1 MLYKQAL
8 VVLGIK
14 ENLDERDVK
23 KRYRYLMHKVH
34 PDTFAVNKASYKYS
48 AQEINEAYSV
58 VIEHIKNREDADNA
72 RFNYE
77 KNPDMGSFSE
87 EDYEN
92 YEKGYSWDAQEN
104 ENAYMKRNIY
114 HYAEGYD
121 GNIIGSF
128 KIASG
133 RYIWKTEEDFPLFIK
148 SIFECSEAILNESD
162 RKSQREKSRAERTI
176 IQAQLA
182 YLLAQQ
188 FINATD
194 TLKKLI
200 PPFEA
205 DNSDIFYIASMLELP
220 ENAPFVRAGMTLY
233 PKELRN
239 HRLYLSNKAGNE
251 VGYISF
257 KDDRMYY
264 IIIPML
270 EQKRALVKIEISR
283 KQDRL
288 NTKTGSKYKNVDFW
302 VKVPHKNDGTF
313 PENINMQIA
322 ALIKKYEKM

>member
-58 VIEHIKNREDADNA
+58 VIEHIKNREDADNT
-72 RFNYE
+72 RFTYE
-77 KNPDMGSFSE
+77 KNSDMGSFS
-87 EDYEN
+87 
-92 YEKGYSWDAQEN
+92 
-104 ENAYMKRNIY
+104 
-114 HYAEGYD
+114 
-121 GNIIGSF
+121 
-128 KIASG
+128 
-133 RYIWKTEEDFPLFIK
+133 EEDFPLFIK

-257 KDDRMYY
+257 KDDRLYY

-302 VKVPHKNDGTF
+302 VKVPHKNDGIF

>member
-1 MLYKQAL
+1 
-8 VVLGIK
+8 
-14 ENLDERDVK
+14 
-23 KRYRYLMHKVH
+23 MHKVH

-58 VIEHIKNREDADNA
+58 VIEHIKNREDADNT
-72 RFNYE
+72 RFTYE
-77 KNPDMGSFSE
+77 KNSDMGSFS
-87 EDYEN
+87 
-92 YEKGYSWDAQEN
+92 
-104 ENAYMKRNIY
+104 
-114 HYAEGYD
+114 
-121 GNIIGSF
+121 
-128 KIASG
+128 
-133 RYIWKTEEDFPLFIK
+133 EEDFPLFIK

-251 VGYISF
+251 VGYILF
-257 KDDRMYY
+257 KDDRLYY

-302 VKVPHKNDGTF
+302 VKVPHKNDGIF

>member
-1 MLYKQAL
+1 
-8 VVLGIK
+8 
-14 ENLDERDVK
+14 
-23 KRYRYLMHKVH
+23 MHKVH

-58 VIEHIKNREDADNA
+58 VIEHIKNREDADNT
-72 RFNYE
+72 RFTYE
-77 KNPDMGSFSE
+77 KNFDMGSFS
-87 EDYEN
+87 
-92 YEKGYSWDAQEN
+92 
-104 ENAYMKRNIY
+104 
-114 HYAEGYD
+114 
-121 GNIIGSF
+121 
-128 KIASG
+128 
-133 RYIWKTEEDFPLFIK
+133 EEDFPLFIK

-257 KDDRMYY
+257 KDDRLYY

-302 VKVPHKNDGTF
+302 VKVPHKNDGIF